1 MGKKLPPSFLPSP
14 EEIQSRIEM
23 LDWFRT
29 YKVDLMIIE
38 SSMLFDKP
46 PFKVIQDTMLKLGV
60 VEANSEL
67 YKLIDDRTK
76 GNKKHAVK
84 RNKNR
89 T

>member
-1 MGKKLPPSFLPSP
+1 LGKKLPPSFLPSP

-46 PFKVIQDTMLKLGV
+46 TFDEIQNKILKLGTDKGHI
-60 VEANSEL
+60 EL
-67 YKLIDDRTK
+67 YKLIDKRTK
-76 GNKKHAVK
+76 GKKKYATK
-84 RNKNR
+84 RNKN
-89 T
+89 